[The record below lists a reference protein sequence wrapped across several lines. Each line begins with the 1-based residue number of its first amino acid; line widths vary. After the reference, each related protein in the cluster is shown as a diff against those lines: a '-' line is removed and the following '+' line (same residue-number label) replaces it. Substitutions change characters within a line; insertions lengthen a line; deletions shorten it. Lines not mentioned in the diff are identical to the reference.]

1 MHQSSIAD
9 IRRDYKLQSFLETD
23 AAANPIEQFTKWWQ
37 EAIKSNIDEVNAMTL
52 ATCTKDGKPSART
65 VLLKDYDE
73 NGFVFF
79 TNYNSHKGKEIDENP
94 HAALVFFWKELERQ
108 IRIEGTVQKVS
119 AEESD
124 RYFNSRPASSRIG
137 AWASPQSAVI
147 ENRLVIEQ
155 NVERYSSIFA
165 NDSIERPDHWGGY
178 IVKPRSIEFWQGR
191 SSRLHDRIRYTIEAS
206 AYNAATDTR
215 SDANWKIERLAP

>member
-1 MHQSSIAD
+1 MTKLAD
-9 IRRDYKLQSFLETD
+9 LRKSYMKGSLSEEDVQ
-23 AAANPIEQFTKWWQ
+23 ANPVDQFKIWFDQ
-37 EAIKSNIDEVNAMTL
+37 AQHAELPEPNAMTV
-52 ATCTKDGKPSART
+52 ASVDENGKPSARV
-65 VLLKDYDE
+65 VLIKE
-73 NGFVFF
+73 VTQEGFVFF

>member
-1 MHQSSIAD
+1 MSNAIAD
-9 IRRDYKLQSFLETD
+9 IRKDYKLASLEEAD
-23 AAANPIEQFTKWWQ
+23 VASNPIDQFTRWWN
-37 EAIKSNIDEVNAMTL
+37 EAVASQIDEVNAMTL
-52 ATCTKDGKPSART
+52 ATVNAAGVPAARI
-65 VLLKDYDE
+65 VLLKGYNPE
-73 NGFVFF
+73 GFIFF
-79 TNYNSHKGKEIDENP
+79 TNYESDKGKNLAQNP
-94 HAALVFFWKELERQ
+94 NAALVFFWKELERQ

-178 IVKPRSIEFWQGR
+178 IVKPTSIEFWQGR
-191 SSRLHDRIRYTIEAS
+191 SSRLHDRIRYKLETS
-206 AYNAATDTR
+206 DYNAATDTR
-215 SDANWKIERLAP
+215 TDANWKIERLAP

>member
-1 MHQSSIAD
+1 MSNEIAD
-9 IRRDYKLQSFLETD
+9 IRKDYKLASLEESD
-23 AAANPIEQFTKWWQ
+23 VAANPIDQFTRWWN
-37 EAIKSNIDEVNAMTL
+37 EAVASQIDEVNAMTL
-52 ATCTKDGKPSART
+52 ATVNAAGVPAARI
-65 VLLKDYDE
+65 VLLKGYNP
-73 NGFVFF
+73 NGFIFF
-79 TNYNSHKGKEIDENP
+79 TNYESDKGKNLAQNP
-94 HAALVFFWKELERQ
+94 NAAIVFFWKELERQ
-108 IRIEGTVQKVS
+108 IRIEGAVQKVS

>member
-1 MHQSSIAD
+1 MSSAIAD
-9 IRRDYKLQSFLETD
+9 IRKDYKLASLEEAD
-23 AAANPIEQFTKWWQ
+23 VALHPIDQFKRWWN
-37 EAIKSNIDEVNAMTL
+37 EAVASQIDEVNAMTL
-52 ATCTKDGKPSART
+52 ATANAAGTPSARI
-65 VLLKDYDE
+65 VLLKGYDA

-79 TNYNSHKGKEIDENP
+79 TNYESDKAKNLAQNP
-94 HAALVFFWKELERQ
+94 KAAIIFFWKELERQ
-108 IRIEGTVQKVS
+108 IRIEGTVEKVS
-119 AEESD
+119 AADSD
-124 RYFNSRPASSRIG
+124 RYFNSRPAASRIG

-147 ENRLVIEQ
+147 ENRLVIEK

-178 IVKPRSIEFWQGR
+178 IVKPTSIEFWQGR
-191 SSRLHDRIRYTIEAS
+191 SSRLHDRIRYTLENS